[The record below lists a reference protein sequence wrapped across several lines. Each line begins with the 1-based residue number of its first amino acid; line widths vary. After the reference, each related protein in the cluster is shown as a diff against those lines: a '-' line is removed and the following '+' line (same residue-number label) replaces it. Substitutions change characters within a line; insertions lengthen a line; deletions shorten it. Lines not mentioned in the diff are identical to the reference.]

1 MVGRPELKLTGDAC
15 GLRPEPNATLESYRP
30 KVLVARAWKALRST
44 LAEQLP
50 RDLSRLLRNA
60 RRGRMRVGIELAHL
74 KRVGDQIDR
83 AANRLS
89 MALVIAALIV
99 GSSIVM
105 NVQGGPSFF
114 GLPAFGFIGFVGAV
128 VGALWLV
135 LAIWRSSHGRGVE
148 DE

>member
-1 MVGRPELKLTGDAC
+1 
-15 GLRPEPNATLESYRP
+15 
-30 KVLVARAWKALRST
+30 
-44 LAEQLP
+44 
-50 RDLSRLLRNA
+50 
-60 RRGRMRVGIELAHL
+60 VGIELAHL
-74 KRVGDQIDR
+74 KRVGDQTDR
-83 AANRLS
+83 AANRVS

-105 NVQGGPSFF
+105 NVQRGPSLF
-114 GLPAFGFIGFVGAV
+114 GLSAFGFIGFVGAV